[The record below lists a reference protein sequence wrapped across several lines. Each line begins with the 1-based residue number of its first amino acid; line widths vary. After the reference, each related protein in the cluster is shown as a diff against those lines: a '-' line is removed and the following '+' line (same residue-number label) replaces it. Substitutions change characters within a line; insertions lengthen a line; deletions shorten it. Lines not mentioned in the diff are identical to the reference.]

1 MLGTRTGR
9 FSCSEADWRVSR
21 TPGDTWGAWLHLHH
35 SLPASAATHPIPLT
49 SYSFSYHTLLSF
61 LLPSPLNYPTLPSSV
76 PYFLKMSLLFLTS
89 FTSFSISTSFTS
101 QSSFPPTL
109 HSSSPPFHH
118 PLCSS
123 SFSSFLS
130 FLMTLPSLPF
140 TSSALL
146 PSFIPH
152 LFYSPI
158 FHPCSPSSFS
168 SSPSS
173 STLLRSL
180 HLKSPSSFL
189 FLSRHPVQS
198 GVSVEGVGGRLSP
211 STPPHDPRRPPIHL
225 SAAPPRWGVFSFP
238 SLPPCSLHLSL
249 YAASALCLCSS
260 ETSLCQKLHQVA
272 QSSAKRR
279 DGRP

>member
-21 TPGDTWGAWLHLHH
+21 TPGGTWGAWLHLHH

-61 LLPSPLNYPTLPSSV
+61 LLPSPLNYPTRPSSV
-76 PYFLKMSLLFLTS
+76 PYFLKMSLPFLTS

-101 QSSFPPTL
+101 QSSLPPTL
-109 HSSSPPFHH
+109 PPSCPPFHH

-180 HLKSPSSFL
+180 HLNSPSSFL
-189 FLSRHPVQS
+189 FLSQHPVQS
-198 GVSVEGVGGRLSP
+198 GVSVGGGALTKYSP
-211 STPPHDPRRPPIHL
+211 S
-225 SAAPPRWGVFSFP
+225 
-238 SLPPCSLHLSL
+238 
-249 YAASALCLCSS
+249 
-260 ETSLCQKLHQVA
+260 
-272 QSSAKRR
+272 
-279 DGRP
+279 